1 MKSINYSIKQRVA
14 KIATLCLITD
24 YSFGQVNCQNG
35 LDYKNSC
42 NPYKVKFI
50 KVPTTSKSTKD
61 ATRISKSTN
70 HYRTQSYLD
79 TLLNRYSSN
88 YNGEYGLQAVIDR
101 SGYKSL
107 ESKKEDNSSK
117 VKKDNSLSSL
127 KNTKIVKEESKI
139 KSVASSKTT
148 TTKKVTD
155 TTLASSKLTKVIK
168 KEHNVA
174 KGTTKSKSKSTSVS
188 SKKVATI
195 TTKKLKTTKV
205 AFKNI
210 KKEDKITKSIKKTAV
225 KISKKENTKVLHKKT
240 STKIAKKVVTIK
252 NKSKSKENYKF
263 YTIKKG
269 DSLIKISKKFKIS
282 AKQIKKINSFDKNNT
297 LKVGYKIKLPSSVDL
312 KAIKKLAKKTKKNN
326 LYYVVKKGD
335 TLSLIAKST
344 KVSITKLREINRL
357 SRSSSI
363 RVGEKIYLKPTKL
376 VKRKNRSF
384 NFAKNIKFKKTP
396 SLKHKRKIRVVATA
410 YTSHRNQTDN
420 TPFLAAWNNR
430 IRPGMRIIAV
440 SPDLIRKY
448 GLTNGVRVKIMGL
461 PGFYTVRDKMNKRLR
476 NHIDIYMGVNKRR
489 ALRWGRRRIVL
500 YW

>member
-1 MKSINYSIKQRVA
+1 
-14 KIATLCLITD
+14 
-24 YSFGQVNCQNG
+24 
-35 LDYKNSC
+35 
-42 NPYKVKFI
+42 
-50 KVPTTSKSTKD
+50 
-61 ATRISKSTN
+61 
-70 HYRTQSYLD
+70 
-79 TLLNRYSSN
+79 
-88 YNGEYGLQAVIDR
+88 
-101 SGYKSL
+101 
-107 ESKKEDNSSK
+107 
-117 VKKDNSLSSL
+117 
-127 KNTKIVKEESKI
+127 
-139 KSVASSKTT
+139 
-148 TTKKVTD
+148 
-155 TTLASSKLTKVIK
+155 
-168 KEHNVA
+168 
-174 KGTTKSKSKSTSVS
+174 VS

-195 TTKKLKTTKV
+195 TTKKLKTTKL
-205 AFKNI
+205 ASKNI
-210 KKEDKITKSIKKTAV
+210 KKEEKITKSIKKTAV

-240 STKIAKKVVTIK
+240 STKIAKKVDTLK

-269 DSLIKISKKFKIS
+269 DSLIKIASKFKIS
-282 AKQIKKINSFDKNNT
+282 TKKLKKINTFDKNNT
-297 LKVGYKIKLPSSVDL
+297 LKVGYKIKLPSSVDI
-312 KAIKKLAKKTKKNN
+312 KALEKIAAKTKKVKKKNIG
-326 LYYVVKKGD
+326 YYIVKKGD
-335 TLSLIAKST
+335 SLSSIAQST

-363 RVGEKIYLKPTKL
+363 KVGEKIYLKPTKL
-376 VKRKNRSF
+376 AKRKSRSLK
-384 NFAKNIKFKKTP
+384 FAKNMKFKKVP